1 MGNEIDTLSSP
12 TTSYENLV
20 YLMVD
25 IPYGSAS
32 QEIAAQHFG
41 LASSGT
47 PTLSNASNYSNNG
60 SSARIYALLLG

>member
-20 YLMVD
+20 YLTVD
-25 IPYGSAS
+25 IPYGRAS

-41 LASSGT
+41 LAPSSGT
-47 PTLSNASNYSNNG
+47 PTLSNAS
-60 SSARIYALLLG
+60 